1 MIRTHKCHFTLLLL
15 VYVISLSTSAAS
27 PDLARERQIANTLI
41 DKLDIGE
48 AVWLDEGNRRFLG
61 LFNETFIER
70 RKNAV
75 LLIHG
80 MGAHP
85 DWPDVI
91 APLRRGLP
99 GNQLPTL
106 SIQMPVLAPEA
117 AVSVYGQTLKEAA
130 RRIKIAE
137 DFLHDM
143 GFSHVIIVGYSFGA
157 ATSAYYLAN
166 QDQHGISAFVS
177 ISMLA
182 RKFLNPSLKLNLL
195 LEKIAIPVLDI
206 YGSNDLDEVLRA
218 VPDRRLAAHKSGNPI
233 YTQFEIRDS
242 DHIYA
247 QYEQDLIVTIVN
259 WLDQHNQ
266 LEDVDVG
273 GGVVNGDENSDDTNE

>member
-1 MIRTHKCHFTLLLL
+1 MICGHKYLLTLLCT
-15 VYVISLSTSAAS
+15 YIISLSVAATGL
-27 PDLARERQIANTLI
+27 DLERQVANTLI
-41 DKLDIGE
+41 EKLDFGE
-48 AVWLDEGNRRFLG
+48 VVWLGKGKGEFLG
-61 LFNETFIER
+61 LFTETFIEN

-75 LLIHG
+75 VLIHG

-106 SIQMPVLAPEA
+106 SIQMPLLAQE
-117 AVSVYGQTLKEAA
+117 VSPSNYGQTLKEAA
-130 RRIKIAE
+130 GRIKQAVNYLQDI
-137 DFLHDM
+137 
-143 GFSHVIIVGYSFGA
+143 GFTNIILVGYSFGA
-157 ATSAYYLAN
+157 ATAAYFLAN

-182 RKFLNPSLKLNLL
+182 RKFLNPSVKLNLL

-206 YGSNDLDEVLRA
+206 YGGNDLDEVLGA

-233 YTQFEIRDS
+233 FKQLEIRDS
-242 DHIYA
+242 DHTYA
-247 QYEQDLIVTIVN
+247 QYEHALTEAITN
-259 WLDQHNQ
+259 WLDQHNR

-273 GGVVNGDENSDDTNE
+273 GWGVNGDKDPDDTNE